1 MVVLLRDYI
10 KSLSSS
16 DANVFVQYFIIGKTY
31 REIAEELDDGNIGN
45 AKRRIQY
52 KITKL
57 KNELKKQLLTKEW

>member
-1 MVVLLRDYI
+1 LVVLLRDYI

-31 REIAEELDDGNIGN
+31 REIAEERDDGNIGN